1 MSQTNT
7 TTVNK
12 DTTATTLA
20 KNKLYMDCYRYMQS
34 EKLALPTIP
43 DVSFKIRRA
52 INDDKANNSKIAR
65 VVQIDP
71 TITARL
77 IKISNSPLYR
87 GRRKIESCPEALTR
101 LGLRAAQDIITAFAM
116 KSVFKAKSHIIQR
129 KMAELWAHSSYVA
142 AISAVFA
149 HKTPGFDPD
158 KAMLAGLIHD
168 IGVVPILAYA
178 DKQPNIISQPKDLAE
193 TVKKLRI
200 DIGVQ
205 IVRKWDFSSDF
216 EDVIVNAENWYR
228 DDQPEPDYSDIV
240 MISQLH
246 SYIGKIDIKKMPKMD
261 ELPAYKK
268 LAAGGLDADASI
280 NILDMAKDE
289 IEHIQQ
295 MLS

>member
-1 MSQTNT
+1 MSDPVTPPQSAN
-7 TTVNK
+7 
-12 DTTATTLA
+12 LA
-20 KNKLYMDCYRYMQS
+20 KNRLYLDCYKYMQS
-34 EKLALPTIP
+34 DKLALPTIP

-52 INDDKANNSKIAR
+52 INDKKANNSKIAK

-71 TITARL
+71 SITARL

-101 LGLRAAQDIITAFAM
+101 LGLKVSQNIITAFAM
-116 KSVFKAKSHIIQR
+116 KAVFTAKSHIIRR
-129 KMAELWAHSSYVA
+129 KMQDLWTHSSYVA

-158 KAMLAGLIHD
+158 RAMLAGLIHD

-178 DKQPNIISQPKDLAE
+178 DKNADILTHPKDLAE
-193 TVKKLRI
+193 TIKELKN
-200 DIGVQ
+200 DIGIQ
-205 IVRKWDFSSDF
+205 IIRKWDFPSDF
-216 EDVIVNAENWYR
+216 EDVINHSEDWYR
-228 DDQPEPDYSDIV
+228 DGGPEADYTDIV

-261 ELPAYKK
+261 QLPAYKK
-268 LAAGGLDADASI
+268 LAAGHLDADQSI
-280 NILDMAKDE
+280 NILDQARDE
-289 IEHIQQ
+289 IDHIQQ